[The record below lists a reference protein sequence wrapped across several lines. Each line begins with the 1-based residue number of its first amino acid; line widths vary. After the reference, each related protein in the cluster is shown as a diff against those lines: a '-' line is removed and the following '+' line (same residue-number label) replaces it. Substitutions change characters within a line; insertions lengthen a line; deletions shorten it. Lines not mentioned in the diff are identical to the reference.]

1 MAPPSVTSS
10 LPSAEHSPESNA
22 TAIEPLDMNN
32 NQPNTRICKCRCDPD
47 CNCSCPCSA
56 HCTCKKH
63 KCNKECPEDC
73 EYKCKKDCGSRKSF
87 RNLVVCIDGTSK
99 QFGHRN
105 TNVIELCNRILKDGG
120 DVRQVTFYCS
130 GIGTRLRRD
139 KSLLANCINFIDNK
153 IDLMTA
159 WNLKRIVRE
168 AYQWL
173 VDHYKPGD
181 RIYLFG
187 FSRGAYQVRVL
198 AGMIKKIAS
207 TLGLAVA
214 GNKDSI
220 FLAYELYVNK
230 YKGRVIKD
238 EDEAEALA
246 ANFKDTFSRN
256 IKVHFVGTLF
266 PFHICYF
273 RHALALDERR
283 VKFLP
288 EFLAGGRTPQLDNEY
303 YEGGY
308 TNVDVDEVWFM
319 GTHGDI
325 GGSAKRRHAFDL
337 SRIPLLWM
345 EHEASETGLRF
356 SPRETIR
363 EWKWDHL
370 QEDKPTKSLSALWW
384 VLECL
389 PIRRFK
395 YTEVEITTRK
405 PNLGRGRSIAPR
417 QRIHASVVF
426 KNSETYTPAATFI
439 GDKAMNWASL
449 VGIVDGEDELKDLSW
464 ADEWEHML
472 EMDLFDDFLVQDTIR
487 KLKGLRTGTEARSIW
502 TLDQQSLLLR
512 RLSFMALSKRC
523 AKQISSVIGDLVAML
538 SDKDVGIR
546 AASASCL
553 FQLAK
558 HWYDQQI
565 LNAKAGSP
573 LRQMLHSQAEDP
585 DSDRVASLQCLSHLI
600 LDPEEDRA
608 WFNIPVKS
616 TKYYKEA
623 RCIVEEK
630 PEVWSPVLMKLITES
645 PKTSDQILGLSCL
658 ARLAKICLWFFVI
671 GAYTH
676 AYILALAEEIRKT
689 FITEI
694 GNTGVQ
700 RLAIKLVNLLRDIR
714 TKYHTSIVLQR
725 MSKELCKEI
734 ISSGVKT
741 LQEGLMSMIKDGHP
755 KAKGSSALCLS
766 SYFDAEA
773 KFREQA
779 MLDSEFIIVLMT
791 KLFGINEHCFP
802 AQKGAVIAAFLKI
815 VNHSNSATKLA
826 EPKVIKAI
834 VKTLSVDR
842 WLEKR
847 EASNLLVG
855 ILSGEH
861 TSDEV
866 KKSIIEE
873 LATVGVDDDALYR
886 TQVYFRELYECDKVR
901 EFHSRENALQFLKRI
916 IENNEA
922 RMIMTD
928 ISFPDTLAAL
938 GQNACSSR
946 GIVSTVC
953 STFKV
958 FVALC
963 QNVKKGERSIRSAVR
978 PTFEV
983 FLKSIFRSDRGALS
997 AVRNA
1002 LEGFSLYEDFQALF
1016 LEQDIF
1022 EIIVKDM
1029 TMSILE
1035 THEGH
1040 HIDAQIAG
1048 FKCLQNLVDYPETR
1062 LMILEGI
1069 RDERLQLFDL
1079 LQAFEDEPESSKW
1092 LRRWS
1097 EYGEVLENTLKRLIM
1112 HDDAQKYAEDHFKK
1126 HRWEIFKSD
1135 GSVTEK

>member
-1 MAPPSVTSS
+1 
-10 LPSAEHSPESNA
+10 
-22 TAIEPLDMNN
+22 
-32 NQPNTRICKCRCDPD
+32 
-47 CNCSCPCSA
+47 
-56 HCTCKKH
+56 
-63 KCNKECPEDC
+63 
-73 EYKCKKDCGSRKSF
+73 
-87 RNLVVCIDGTSK
+87 
-99 QFGHRN
+99 
-105 TNVIELCNRILKDGG
+105 
-120 DVRQVTFYCS
+120 
-130 GIGTRLRRD
+130 
-139 KSLLANCINFIDNK
+139 
-153 IDLMTA
+153 
-159 WNLKRIVRE
+159 
-168 AYQWL
+168 
-173 VDHYKPGD
+173 
-181 RIYLFG
+181 
-187 FSRGAYQVRVL
+187 
-198 AGMIKKIAS
+198 
-207 TLGLAVA
+207 
-214 GNKDSI
+214 
-220 FLAYELYVNK
+220 
-230 YKGRVIKD
+230 
-238 EDEAEALA
+238 
-246 ANFKDTFSRN
+246 
-256 IKVHFVGTLF
+256 
-266 PFHICYF
+266 
-273 RHALALDERR
+273 
-283 VKFLP
+283 
-288 EFLAGGRTPQLDNEY
+288 
-303 YEGGY
+303 
-308 TNVDVDEVWFM
+308 
-319 GTHGDI
+319 
-325 GGSAKRRHAFDL
+325 
-337 SRIPLLWM
+337 
-345 EHEASETGLRF
+345 
-356 SPRETIR
+356 
-363 EWKWDHL
+363 
-370 QEDKPTKSLSALWW
+370 
-384 VLECL
+384 
-389 PIRRFK
+389 
-395 YTEVEITTRK
+395 
-405 PNLGRGRSIAPR
+405 
-417 QRIHASVVF
+417 
-426 KNSETYTPAATFI
+426 
-439 GDKAMNWASL
+439 
-449 VGIVDGEDELKDLSW
+449 
-464 ADEWEHML
+464 
-472 EMDLFDDFLVQDTIR
+472 
-487 KLKGLRTGTEARSIW
+487 
-502 TLDQQSLLLR
+502 
-512 RLSFMALSKRC
+512 
-523 AKQISSVIGDLVAML
+523 ML

-573 LRQMLHSQAEDP
+573 LRQMLHSRVEDP

-608 WFNIPVKS
+608 WFNMPVKS

-658 ARLAKICLWFFVI
+658 ARLAKI
-671 GAYTH
+671 
-676 AYILALAEEIRKT
+676 EEIRKT

-815 VNHSNSATKLA
+815 VDHSDSATKLA

-842 WLEKR
+842 WLER
-847 EASNLLVG
+847 MEASNLLVG

-873 LATVGVDDDALYR
+873 LVTVGVDDDALYR

-901 EFHSRENALQFLKRI
+901 EFVCTRRVFSTVADALLHEHSRENALQFLKRI

-938 GQNACSSR
+938 GQNVCSSR

-963 QNVKKGERSIRSAVR
+963 QNVKKGERSIRSAVH

-1069 RDERLQLFDL
+1069 RDESVGNFALSLLVEVTGQNHLQCRNVPGGNVSPCLPRVRGYIVPYK
-1079 LQAFEDEPESSKW
+1079 EPGKDK
-1092 LRRWS
+1092 S
-1097 EYGEVLENTLKRLIM
+1097 ERM
-1112 HDDAQKYAEDHFKK
+1112 
-1126 HRWEIFKSD
+1126 
-1135 GSVTEK
+1135 